1 VVLKTEASLPM
12 YDLPELR
19 AAGDALWAG
28 FARAFRAEGLEDV
41 PARLTRRDD
50 VMALWTAPGLFF
62 SQPCGY
68 PLSHDLAG
76 RVTLVATPIYD
87 IPDCEGGPGCE
98 GGRYRSEILVR
109 ADDTAAGLADLRG
122 CRAAANGADSQSGYS
137 ALRHAVAGLAEEG
150 RFFAST
156 AFTGSHRASMRQV
169 AQGTADVCAV
179 DIVTYRLLC
188 RVDPGLTGALRVLAH
203 SAEAPALPYVTRRG
217 IAADDLR
224 RLQAG
229 LVRAIGDP
237 ALKDVRAE
245 LLLAGVVV
253 LPLSAYDR
261 ILELES
267 AARAAGYTELA

>member
-62 SQPCGY
+62 SQTCGY
-68 PLSHDLAG
+68 PLTHDLAG

-87 IPDCEGGPGCE
+87 IPGCG

-137 ALRHAVAGLAEEG
+137 ALRHAVADLAEEG

-188 RVDPGLTGALRVLAH
+188 HVDPGLTGALRVLAH
-203 SAEAPALPYVTRRG
+203 SAEAPALPYVSRRG

-253 LPLSAYDR
+253 LPLSPYDR
-261 ILELES
+261 IVELES
-267 AARAAGYTELA
+267 AARAAGYPALA